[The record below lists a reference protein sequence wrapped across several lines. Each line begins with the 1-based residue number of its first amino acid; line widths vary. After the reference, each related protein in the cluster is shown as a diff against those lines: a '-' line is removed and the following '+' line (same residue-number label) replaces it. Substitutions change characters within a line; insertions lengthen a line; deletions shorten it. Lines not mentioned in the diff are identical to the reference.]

1 MYQIVTVIVLYG
13 NDMSKVTCILKR
25 IYHVVWWIG
34 GGVEVRMKSLTIMGP
49 EIVVAHE
56 LHRL

>member
-25 IYHVVWWIG
+25 IYHVIG
-34 GGVEVRMKSLTIMGP
+34 GGVEVEVKSLTIMGP